1 MISIN
6 ASDKQI
12 EIAFK
17 TNDVFSS
24 QDDMDELPALIMN
37 SPPQK
42 SLMSKKKQE
51 DKINL
56 TD

>member
-1 MISIN
+1 MSIN

-24 QDDMDELPALIMN
+24 QDDEEMAHLGGIV
-37 SPPQK
+37 
-42 SLMSKKKQE
+42 
-51 DKINL
+51 
-56 TD
+56 

>member
-6 ASDKQI
+6 ASDKNI

-24 QDDMDELPALIMN
+24 QDDMDELPALTMN
-37 SPPQK
+37 SPPK
-42 SLMSKKKQE
+42 SKHKFE
-51 DKINL
+51 DKVYM